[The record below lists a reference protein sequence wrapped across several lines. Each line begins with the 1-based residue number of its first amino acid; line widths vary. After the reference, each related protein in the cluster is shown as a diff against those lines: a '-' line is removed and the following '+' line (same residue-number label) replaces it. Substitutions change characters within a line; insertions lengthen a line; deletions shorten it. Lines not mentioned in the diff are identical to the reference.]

1 VYVSFREEGS
11 QLSLLTQEIERL
23 RWYDYDDVLA
33 VIPEPTKIESSYS
46 HFKIDDEIWKSIQ
59 DEI

>member
-1 VYVSFREEGS
+1 
-11 QLSLLTQEIERL
+11 LTQEIERL